1 MEVNK
6 NNYQVWISDYY
17 DGSLSDT
24 EEKMLY
30 SFLKLHPDLM
40 DEFNS
45 FGELVLHPDIAI
57 RIDKASLKKDLQEE
71 DPDAIE
77 HCALAL
83 SENDLSPEE
92 EVEFT
97 ALLKH
102 SEKARKELEIYKSIR
117 LKPGSTIYPGK
128 LSLKRIP
135 VRAGIA
141 KYAFRIIASAASI
154 ALLISL
160 LTLLPRK
167 TESIYSYN
175 SAYLLPFN
183 NTNDPSEAIAPDIT
197 PVLISKRP
205 QVRAIN
211 IKERISEER
220 SANIEEKRIIA
231 APGNQ
236 VFIDNVKIS
245 NTIEPV
251 SLLAMT
257 PSEPIMDD
265 YMDINLSPRQFVAMN
280 FRKHLLKEDVDNTD
294 KLKVYEVA
302 DAGITGLNKLLGW
315 EMQFEK
321 EKAEDGT
328 LASFKFTSQLLKLD
342 HKNKI
347 YTDEL

>member
-6 NNYQVWISDYY
+6 NNYHVWISDYY

-30 SFLKLHPDLM
+30 NFLELHPDIM

-92 EVEFT
+92 AAEFT
-97 ALLKH
+97 ALLKR
-102 SEKARKELEIYKSIR
+102 SEKARKELEIYKSIK
-117 LKPGSTIYPGK
+117 LKPGSDQYPGK

-135 VRAGIA
+135 LRAGIA

-160 LTLLPRK
+160 FTLRPRQS
-167 TESIYSYN
+167 ENIYSYN

-183 NTNDPSEAIAPDIT
+183 NSNDPSETIAPAIT
-197 PVLISKRP
+197 PVLISQRP
-205 QVRAIN
+205 QVKAIN
-211 IKERISEER
+211 IKERASEER
-220 SANIEEKRIIA
+220 SADIEEKRIIT

-236 VFIDNVKIS
+236 AFIDNIEIL
-245 NTIEPV
+245 NTSEPL

-257 PSEPIMDD
+257 PSEPVVDD
-265 YMDINLSPRQFVAMN
+265 YLERDLSPRQFVAMN

-342 HKNKI
+342 HKNKN

>member
-30 SFLKLHPDLM
+30 SFLELHTDLM

-45 FGELVLHPDIAI
+45 FSELVLHPDIAI

-71 DPDAIE
+71 NPDAIE
-77 HCALAL
+77 YCALAL

-92 EVEFT
+92 VVEFT

-102 SEKARKELEIYKSIR
+102 SEKARTELEVYKKIR
-117 LKPGSTIYPGK
+117 LKPVSAQYPGK

-160 LTLLPRK
+160 FTLLPRK

-183 NTNDPSEAIAPDIT
+183 NTNDPSETIAPAIT

-211 IKERISEER
+211 IKERPSEER
-220 SANIEEKRIIA
+220 SANIEEKRIIT

-236 VFIDNVKIS
+236 AFIDNVKIL
-245 NTIEPV
+245 NTSGPV

-257 PSEPIMDD
+257 PSEPIVDD
-265 YMDINLSPRQFVAMN
+265 YMDKDLSPRQFVAMN

-302 DAGITGLNKLLGW
+302 DAGISGLNKLLGW

-321 EKAEDGT
+321 EKAEDGK

-342 HKNKI
+342 HKNKN